1 MCHISWQ
8 IMMIK
13 VNNLLEA
20 GGGCMGYKT
29 VCMRAAL
36 MLSLASFVPS
46 LVLAM
51 PSLSLSEA
59 ERIARIDDPATQR
72 FQELAEARREAAIS
86 ASQLPD
92 PMLIVEVMDVARD
105 GFTVEDDSMTQLRL
119 GIRQTFPRGDSRR
132 FASERESAMA
142 QAEEARS
149 SNAERAAMRAVRRA
163 YLSLHNQRAV
173 LEVLKQSQPLFEDL
187 REITEREF
195 ASGFADQQDLL
206 RAELEL
212 DRLHDRLL
220 NTQAQESAALAQ
232 LSRWV
237 GLDAVARPLPSD
249 FPELAEPTGTLLAH
263 PLLAAEQAIVD
274 AGAHGIELS
283 RQGYKP
289 QWSVELTYGTP
300 TERGMGMPDRMS
312 AMVMVD
318 LPLFT
323 RQRQDRDLSASV
335 HQREAAQYAWHEQ
348 VREMQRQLDETQA
361 RWRQLSERERG
372 FVERLIPQA
381 KANAE
386 AAEHG
391 YRNRTVDFTAYVR
404 ARLIELDT
412 QIDAIGIA
420 TERRLEQVDLLY
432 LLGEDA

>member
-1 MCHISWQ
+1 
-8 IMMIK
+8 
-13 VNNLLEA
+13 
-20 GGGCMGYKT
+20 MGYKT

-36 MLSLASFVPS
+36 MLSAALFFPS

-51 PSLSLSEA
+51 PSLSLSLSLSEA
-59 ERIARIDDPATQR
+59 ERLARIDDPAAQR

-105 GFTVEDDSMTQLRL
+105 GFMVEDDNMTQLRL

-142 QAEEARS
+142 QAEDARS
-149 SNAERAAMRAVRRA
+149 SNAERTALRAVRRA
-163 YLSLHNQRAV
+163 YLSLYNQRAV

-220 NTQAQESAALAQ
+220 STQAQESAALAQ

-237 GLDAVARPLPSD
+237 GPEAVARPLLAD

-283 RQGYKP
+283 RQSYKP

-323 RQRQDRDLSASV
+323 RQRQDRDLSASI

-348 VREMQRQLDETQA
+348 VRDMQRQLEETQGQ
-361 RWRQLSERERG
+361 WRQLIERERR

-381 KANAE
+381 MANAE